1 MPLNVPTIE
10 ELRSQAPAGAVPQ
23 APAMATQPGE
33 VLLPGTIDAAGGI
46 GPSTVVPQED
56 GTAYLVPGMGEDGR
70 VLSTKEARVRL
81 EQGGSHYGLFESP
94 RRASEYQQAHTSEDA
109 RSRIRSALLLARGVS
124 PEQVA
129 RDNQLARELG
139 VSPMSIRYASEEAE
153 DLSLAG
159 QLEEFRGLQEF
170 ASRSPAHAAYVR
182 GDFSALAAIEQF
194 EKDEAARKL
203 QTAKETGGML
213 EKGGWGGVL
222 RAPNESSARTLEIR
236 AQKSWLQSR
245 QGELARQAADM
256 YMAGD
261 AAGAEGVRQKLDAL
275 NAEIA
280 SLNDELGVDD
290 SWAARLGFGY
300 AADQAFTSMPVG
312 IRAATTGMGA
322 YLATAGT
329 AAFLGAG
336 AGGVGALPAAAAAQP
351 EAALAGAAAYKLSS
365 FAGSYQLERNL
376 ALADMLTMKDEAGRQ
391 IPMDVAINAATLY
404 GMVAAGVEMIGDAAF
419 LKAIGAPSKAALAGS
434 GALRERFKLAA
445 VRVAQDP
452 AYRQG
457 LERFISAV
465 GPKALQLGASA
476 MRLAPRAG
484 GLVKTAVA
492 EGGEEI
498 VQEGSNILAETG
510 AKAQA
515 NGQGASFST
524 ELGTP
529 EQRERIAEAAKGGFF
544 GGLWMSAGPVV
555 LSGVAQAVQARDARA
570 FADKAVQRHAVVEQ
584 AKLKQLDPQAMSEL
598 LQATAPE
605 TAQEVSVPMEQ
616 AVALFQQGVDVITP
630 MGLSL
635 EEAQKAA
642 ALGQALDVPLSDLH
656 ARLDQ
661 KQFSAV
667 SEIFVRKGEAA
678 SAADVQT
685 SDEDLARMFRQ
696 TLDSDERMDA
706 ARSAESWLSPEQR
719 TAYGAE
725 MERLRGEM
733 REAIMASPNLKAQV
747 EALAGVE
754 PYLDA
759 VMGQLRRVASMQ
771 ARRTGQNPADIARQI
786 ALDHAERSRKMA
798 GKPVEE
804 AVESDI
810 EDELAEPEAVQPA
823 MAAQDAAPVQEE
835 AQPEPV
841 QEEAQAPEESQ
852 PVQQAQEPEAPAV
865 PARRVTG
872 LSSSL
877 ITSQGDE
884 PVVYEV
890 WELGDLVASHDPT
903 AQFAK
908 REDYPK
914 GVQERQ
920 YHAKVAEQEKV
931 RRNAAELNPM
941 LLLTDN
947 PDLSN
952 GPSVVTSAGYV
963 LGGNSRAMSL
973 QLAYGTRPEKAQAYR
988 QALMAK
994 APAFGLDP
1002 QAIASMNQ
1010 PVLVRVL
1017 QGDMT
1022 PLEMAQASR
1031 RYNESKTQE
1040 LAASDEGVSAAKDIS
1055 EGTLKLFREAMK
1067 DYETVAE
1074 YLQSTTSSKFVER
1087 LVKDGVIRET
1097 SVSRLTD
1104 EDSGLLNEQG
1114 RSLVRSVLRGLV
1126 IDDADIVRD
1135 APEAVLAKID
1145 RIAPVLVSIKAR
1157 GGDWARAAGVFKS
1170 AVDQI
1175 NKWMARGSEQA
1186 PHRLKDISD
1195 AFSYQDLQDR
1205 EQNKRSVQAVAMLL
1219 ATATER
1225 ELYARCA
1232 TMDAEAENSAQRANA
1247 MAEILSADD
1256 RPKSPAGA
1264 FVRAFFK
1271 PVAIV
1276 DGEVQ
1281 RIFNPDKSET
1291 DEALMWA
1298 SENSGPRHSVEAA
1311 REQLRKTA
1319 LARKASPEEK
1329 ASGKAL
1335 MEALAGRKGTVYA
1348 WGGPRERGLFGK
1360 AFRYRKD
1367 LGDVLWQRVDEDAGI
1382 RAVRQEYENT
1392 PEWMKAPNGKP
1403 TNLTEE
1409 QWLAVRT
1416 PEFIASFGNWERA
1429 ANANIDVFA
1438 DSYDSVRSA
1447 LAPLVGVVIKNKNG
1461 FTAELSNKTVKKI
1474 LSGKAVR
1481 KSIDLKCHFSAAVNI
1496 KQLFETAEEFE
1507 PEAGNK
1513 PNLKVMHRFYAPF
1526 FYKGKTYLAKISAK
1540 EYYDST
1546 SNRLYTIEALDVEK
1560 PAGILTSEQ
1569 SERVREERPLRATDE
1584 NLARLQNEV
1593 NELAG
1598 KLDENGEP
1606 RAEFIPGPRALFQLA
1621 WHGSPFRFSRFTL
1634 DHVGQGEGSQAHG
1647 YGLYFAQDRAV
1658 ATDYRS
1664 MADNGFTYRGRDI
1677 NELYSRLE
1685 KQNEYDRLE
1694 VLESFMTELDT
1705 ETMPWD
1711 DFDEEAARWFKTQIL
1726 PKVRSKGKLYGVN
1739 VPENDVLMDEQ
1750 KAFGEQP
1757 EAVREA
1763 LLEAQKEHG
1772 VSLEGTGRDFYAGL
1786 AASLG
1791 SPQAASAWLNERG
1804 VKGIAY
1810 VGERDGRCF
1819 VVWDEDS
1826 VQILQTLYQ
1835 EKQERHGRELA
1846 QAPDAFARGVVL
1858 NGRDS
1863 YFIELFK
1870 RADLSTLFH
1879 ELAHTYFLSMERYVH
1894 DGMADAEMQGDYEKL
1909 CRWLGA
1915 APGEALTDE
1924 QHERL
1929 ARGWEAYLME
1939 GQAPSVELEGVFA
1952 RIRRWF
1958 LKIYREIAALG
1969 VELNDE
1975 VRGVFDRM
1983 IATQDE
1989 IEDAAARNGLVSLTT
2004 GELQAMGVAPV
2015 QMAYTRRVLEAA
2027 KEKAAERLQLKR
2039 DQERKSRLADYRVQA
2054 REELMKERVY
2064 QARAEMRKTP
2074 VDLEAVRALVG
2085 EEMASRLMKRQPAA
2099 FRKDGEDPGLFA
2111 MRQGYASAEEM
2122 LADMDRAGSLGE
2134 AVKARAAEM
2143 DAEFDRQFDG
2153 LSELLDTEEIAEH
2166 ASLVGR
2172 HLAKIAGRAYV
2183 QQQAV
2188 KRVAMQEMQGMAM
2201 QKALRVGDFRASLRR
2216 ALRDERRAVAGRRYA
2231 EALEANTKARLN
2243 LEMARISQE
2252 LREGVQKAERAVRR
2266 FMGSKAVPD
2275 VPKYFL
2281 ARLVRQHGF
2290 LSPDFAQ
2297 ALVDKYTDAD
2307 IRAWQEKLEADG
2319 YTMLIDQNILA
2330 ETTQWRDMTLEQWR
2344 EFADAMRQV
2353 VVIERNQRQLLTS
2366 QGKKKLEDAANEI
2379 AQSLAAHSKAKA
2391 NGRAVPDAVRAL
2403 RKLHVEHMKV
2413 EQMCLLM
2420 DGGKMGPVW
2429 EYVYKPVSDA
2439 ADAQAVQLRAVRD
2452 YMRKELFGM
2461 YSKKEFKALGKKAYV
2476 ASVGR
2481 SMTFEERLCVALNLG
2496 NAVNAERI
2504 KAGFQWSD
2512 AQVSDVVSA
2521 LTARDWAFVQKVW
2534 DYLETFREPAF
2545 KVHEEI
2551 TGSRPSAVE
2560 AQAFE
2565 VQTADGQTLSLRGG
2579 YYPIRYDPV
2588 ENSVQ
2593 YERDQKAMDQELFG
2607 GRNYGAAQTKHGHL
2621 KERSSAGL
2629 GTPLLLNFTVLSDHL
2644 FNVVHDITHRKAVLD
2659 AAKIVRNKTVR
2670 EAVET
2675 YAGREA
2681 YLELM
2686 PWLQDC
2692 ANERQAPMSQV
2703 QKMASWARASGTIM
2717 QMGYKLTTIFM
2728 VPSGFTQSISELG
2741 WKWAHVGVWHVL
2753 KGLAG
2758 GRAGIRAMWELT
2770 KQKSPMMAS
2779 RVEAFDRD
2787 IRDFSKRINAG
2798 PVSGW
2803 VERARNFA
2811 FTPMGYVQLCSVDMP
2826 TWWGA
2831 YEKGLH
2837 EHQGDEAKAAAYA
2850 DSIVRLTQAS
2860 GATKDLARVQR
2871 GSDVHRMLTMFY
2883 SYFNTLYNL
2892 GALHLRALR
2901 EDHTP
2906 SGIFRAAN
2914 AALLLWFL
2922 PSVMSELLAGRA
2934 PDDGE
2939 DDLEGCLKWA
2949 GKIWI
2954 QYPFQSVVGVRDI
2967 ASYTFSEFDYELS
2980 PAQSAPASL
2989 VKFFRK
2995 LDKALEE
3002 EDPSL
3007 LVKPGAE
3014 ALGYALKLPMKQP
3027 IITVENMWDYCTN
3040 PGSEFYL
3047 RDLAFTKPKSRRQ

>member
-1 MPLNVPTIE
+1 
-10 ELRSQAPAGAVPQ
+10 
-23 APAMATQPGE
+23 
-33 VLLPGTIDAAGGI
+33 
-46 GPSTVVPQED
+46 
-56 GTAYLVPGMGEDGR
+56 
-70 VLSTKEARVRL
+70 
-81 EQGGSHYGLFESP
+81 
-94 RRASEYQQAHTSEDA
+94 
-109 RSRIRSALLLARGVS
+109 
-124 PEQVA
+124 
-129 RDNQLARELG
+129 
-139 VSPMSIRYASEEAE
+139 
-153 DLSLAG
+153 
-159 QLEEFRGLQEF
+159 
-170 ASRSPAHAAYVR
+170 
-182 GDFSALAAIEQF
+182 
-194 EKDEAARKL
+194 
-203 QTAKETGGML
+203 
-213 EKGGWGGVL
+213 
-222 RAPNESSARTLEIR
+222 
-236 AQKSWLQSR
+236 
-245 QGELARQAADM
+245 
-256 YMAGD
+256 
-261 AAGAEGVRQKLDAL
+261 
-275 NAEIA
+275 
-280 SLNDELGVDD
+280 
-290 SWAARLGFGY
+290 
-300 AADQAFTSMPVG
+300 
-312 IRAATTGMGA
+312 
-322 YLATAGT
+322 
-329 AAFLGAG
+329 
-336 AGGVGALPAAAAAQP
+336 
-351 EAALAGAAAYKLSS
+351 
-365 FAGSYQLERNL
+365 
-376 ALADMLTMKDEAGRQ
+376 MLTMKDEAGRQ

-404 GMVAAGVEMIGDAAF
+404 GMVAAGVEMIGDTAF

-476 MRLAPRAG
+476 MRLAPKAAG
-484 GLVKTAVA
+484 LARTAVA
-492 EGGEEI
+492 EAGEEI

-605 TAQEVSVPMEQ
+605 TAQEVSVPMDQ

-1329 ASGKAL
+1329 AAGKARL
-1335 MEALAGRKGTVYA
+1335 DALKGREGTVYA

-1367 LGDVLWQRVDEDAGI
+1367 MGDVLWQSSQN
-1382 RAVRQEYENT
+1382 AV
-1392 PEWMKAPNGKP
+1392 P
-1403 TNLTEE
+1403 
-1409 QWLAVRT
+1409 
-1416 PEFIASFGNWERA
+1416 
-1429 ANANIDVFA
+1429 
-1438 DSYDSVRSA
+1438 
-1447 LAPLVGVVIKNKNG
+1447 
-1461 FTAELSNKTVKKI
+1461 
-1474 LSGKAVR
+1474 
-1481 KSIDLKCHFSAAVNI
+1481 IDLAQEKLRRES
-1496 KQLFETAEEFE
+1496 
-1507 PEAGNK
+1507 EAWAN
-1513 PNLKVMHRFYAPF
+1513 
-1526 FYKGKTYLAKISAK
+1526 T
-1540 EYYDST
+1540 
-1546 SNRLYTIEALDVEK
+1546 
-1560 PAGILTSEQ
+1560 
-1569 SERVREERPLRATDE
+1569 VR
-1584 NLARLQNEV
+1584 NY
-1593 NELAG
+1593 LAG
-1598 KLDENGEP
+1598 KIDRTEITIPVLSQTPLVFSLVGAKNLEVRTKASVLKKVLKGKHEIEQDVIEQIAGKLPDPMAIFRSTGEGSMSDITVVLDLKDKHGSTIVVPIMFSDTEHGYEMNFVPSMYAKNNEVTKEPNNQWFADQINKGFALYVNKAKVKGWNRIARRQLLGWNSIPNARTVKFENDLVKL
-1606 RAEFIPGPRALFQLA
+1606 RQQHRTLYQLA

-1634 DHVGQGEGSQAHG
+1634 DHIGQGEGSQAHG

-1705 ETMPWD
+1705 GTMPWE

-1726 PKVRSKGKLYGVN
+1726 PKVKSKGKLYGVDI
-1739 VPENDVLMDEQ
+1739 PENDVLMDEQ

-1757 EAVREA
+1757 ESVREA
-1763 LLEAQKEHG
+1763 LLAAQKEHG
-1772 VSLEGTGRDFYAGL
+1772 ISLEGTGRDFYGAL
-1786 AASLG
+1786 EASLG

-1810 VGERDGRCF
+1810 EGERDGRCF

-1826 VQILQTLYQ
+1826 VRILQTLYQ
-1835 EKQERHGRELA
+1835 EKQERHVQELA

-1939 GQAPSVELEGVFA
+1939 GKAPSVELEGVFA

-1958 LKIYREIAALG
+1958 LKIYREIATLG

-2153 LSELLDTEEIAEH
+2153 LSELLETEEIAEH

-2461 YSKKEFKALGKKAYV
+2461 YSGKEFKALGKKSYV

-2481 SMTFEERLCVALNLG
+2481 SMTLEERLCVALNLG

-2741 WKWAHVGVWHVL
+2741 WKWAHVGVWHAV

-2758 GRAGIRAMWELT
+2758 GWRKTQAMWELT
-2770 KQKSPMMAS
+2770 KEKSPMMAS

-2787 IRDFSKRINAG
+2787 IRDFSKKISAG

-2811 FTPMGYVQLCSVDMP
+2811 FYPMGYVQLWTVDMP

-2837 EHQGDEAKAAAYA
+2837 EHQGDEAKAAACA
-2850 DSIVRLTQAS
+2850 DSVVRLTQAS

-2892 GALHLRALR
+2892 GALHVRALR
-2901 EDHTP
+2901 EDHSP
-2906 SGIFRAAN
+2906 AGIFRAAN

-2922 PSVMSELLAGRA
+2922 PSVMSELMAGRA

-2939 DDLEGCLKWA
+2939 DEPEDWLKWA

-3014 ALGYALKLPMKQP
+3014 ALGYALKLPLKQP